1 MTHDMADKTTHV
13 DIVQNPDIKNF
24 LDECNY
30 MVPPTGNELAE
41 ITSNFISVPSWDKEL
56 PTKIIANKTS
66 NRFLFMLILL
76 IISGIAPL

>member
-13 DIVQNPDIKNF
+13 DIVQNPDIKSF

-41 ITSNFISVPSWDKEL
+41 IVSNFISVP
-56 PTKIIANKTS
+56 
-66 NRFLFMLILL
+66 FLR
-76 IISGIAPL
+76 

>member
-13 DIVQNPDIKNF
+13 DIVQNPDIKSF

-41 ITSNFISVPSWDKEL
+41 TGVILFPF
-56 PTKIIANKTS
+56 
-66 NRFLFMLILL
+66 RF
-76 IISGIAPL
+76 GIRRC